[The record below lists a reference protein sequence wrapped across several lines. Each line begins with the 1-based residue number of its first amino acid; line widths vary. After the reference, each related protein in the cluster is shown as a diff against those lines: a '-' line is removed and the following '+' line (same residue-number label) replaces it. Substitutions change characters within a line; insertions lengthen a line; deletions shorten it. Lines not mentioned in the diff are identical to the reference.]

1 MFGTEYGIIYLIFNF
16 FIMLLGIISH
26 FAKKKIKGQ
35 TVADF
40 KNYFNTHFKDTV
52 ITVIAG
58 IVLFGSLAATGGLGW
73 IASFTAGYTSDSLFN
88 RNVID
93 DNEE

>member
-1 MFGTEYGIIYLIFNF
+1 MFGTEYGFIYIAFNF
-16 FIMLLGIISH
+16 IIMILGIISH

-35 TVADF
+35 TLADF
-40 KNYFNTHFKDTV
+40 TNYFNTHFKDTV

-88 RNVID
+88 KNAID
-93 DNEE
+93 DKD